1 MKFLLVN
8 HEYPPVGAGAAT
20 AIEAI
25 ARNLS
30 ALGHDVT
37 VLTANY
43 DSLPG
48 CRTEEGVSVRRI
60 KCIRQRPDRSN
71 LFEMMTFLVVALLS
85 LPAILRRNQPNG
97 LIVFFSLPSGPIGAV
112 AKIFFGAPYVV
123 SLRGGDVPGLVPE
136 LNLLHKLAA
145 PLRRYVLRHA
155 RALVSNSEG
164 LRKLSE
170 ATDSYPVRVIPNGVD
185 AEFFRPGAA
194 RSKVSG
200 SNSPLRILFVGRFQQ
215 QKNLGFLLRQ
225 LAKLPSGSFEL
236 HLVGDGPQKKCLEH
250 LAEQLGINKSIIWY
264 GWIPRATLPKV
275 YQSVDCLVNPSLYEG
290 MPNVVLEA
298 MACGLPVIASKIP
311 GHEALVLE
319 EETGFLFDLQDPAGL
334 ISALIQLR
342 DVDLYRRLVVCSSAL
357 AAQLFS
363 WKNVASQYANLFDS
377 HRELDVSQA

>member
-1 MKFLLVN
+1 VKFLLVN

-71 LFEMMTFLVVALLS
+71 LFEMMTFLVVAVLS
-85 LPAILRRNQPNG
+85 LPSILRRNQPNG

-112 AKIFFGAPYVV
+112 AKIFFGAPYLV

-170 ATDSYPVRVIPNGVD
+170 ATDPYPVRVIPNGVD

-194 RSKVSG
+194 RSKASG

-225 LAKLPSGSFEL
+225 LGKLPSGSFEL
-236 HLVGDGPQKKCLEH
+236 HLVGDGPEKSRLKR
-250 LAEQLGINKSIIWY
+250 LAVRLRIADAITWH
-264 GWIPRATLPKV
+264 GWVSRATLPAI
-275 YQSVDCLVNPSLYEG
+275 YQSADCLVNPALYEG
-290 MPNVVLEA
+290 MPNAVLEA
-298 MACGLPVIASKIP
+298 MACGLPVVASNVS
-311 GHEALVLE
+311 GNEELVQDGK
-319 EETGFLFDLQDPAGL
+319 TGFIFKLKEPGTMLLALKELMANQKLRLDFG
-334 ISALIQLR
+334 SAAR
-342 DVDLYRRLVVCSSAL
+342 ARAVAE
-357 AAQLFS
+357 FS
-363 WKNVASQYANLFDS
+363 WRN
-377 HRELDVSQA
+377 VSQKYLRLLRAAVNRSY

>member
-1 MKFLLVN
+1 VKFLLVN

-71 LFEMMTFLVVALLS
+71 LFEMLTFLVVALLS
-85 LPAILRRNQPNG
+85 LPSILRRDQPNG

-170 ATDSYPVRVIPNGVD
+170 ATDPYPVRVIPNGVD
-185 AEFFRPGAA
+185 EEFFRPGAA
-194 RSKVSG
+194 RSKASG

-225 LAKLPSGSFEL
+225 LGKLPSGSFEL
-236 HLVGDGPQKKCLEH
+236 HLVGDGPQQQSLEH
-250 LAEQLGINKSIIWY
+250 LAERLRINKSIISY
-264 GWIPRATLPKV
+264 GWIPRAALPKI

-298 MACGLPVIASKIP
+298 MACGLPVVASKIP
-311 GHEALVLE
+311 AHEALVLAG
-319 EETGFLFDLQDPAGL
+319 ETGFLFDLHDPAEL
-334 ISALIQLR
+334 ISALTQLR
-342 DVDLYRRLVVCSSAL
+342 NVDLCRRLGACSSAL

-363 WKNVASQYANLFDS
+363 WKNVASEYAKLFDA
-377 HRELDVSQA
+377 HMLDVSQA